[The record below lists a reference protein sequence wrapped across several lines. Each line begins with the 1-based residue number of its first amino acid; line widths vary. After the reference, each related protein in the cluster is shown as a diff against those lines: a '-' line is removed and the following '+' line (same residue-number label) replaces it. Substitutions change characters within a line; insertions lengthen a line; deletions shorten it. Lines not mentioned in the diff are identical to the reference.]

1 MKLGDPER
9 HQEGGPV
16 KTEAKDAW
24 GHQGLEK
31 AGRRV
36 TWSPRTTLQA
46 PQFLLSGLQNCERI
60 NFCCFKPAAAPGN
73 PAQSLWEPLEQISG
87 TEGKLRLG
95 ECKGVR
101 SPHRAQVWNPPRLAG
116 HQVPAPL

>member
-46 PQFLLSGLQNCERI
+46 PQFLLLQASCSPRKPCTEPVGALGADLGNRGETEARGVQGSEVSSQSTGLEPTSTSWASGPC
-60 NFCCFKPAAAPGN
+60 P
-73 PAQSLWEPLEQISG
+73 SLSPSILLLEG
-87 TEGKLRLG
+87 L
-95 ECKGVR
+95 C
-101 SPHRAQVWNPPRLAG
+101 
-116 HQVPAPL
+116 

>member
-31 AGRRV
+31 QGGE
-36 TWSPRTTLQA
+36 SPGA
-46 PQFLLSGLQNCERI
+46 PAQPCRHL
-60 NFCCFKPAAAPGN
+60 NFCCLA
-73 PAQSLWEPLEQISG
+73 SR
-87 TEGKLRLG
+87 T
-95 ECKGVR
+95 VR
-101 SPHRAQVWNPPRLAG
+101 E
-116 HQVPAPL
+116 